1 MFGRKTEGSGR
12 EEKFPPSGGSEHRL
26 WLSTTAP
33 LGGGEQPSA
42 SLFRAEARTHFY
54 HGGIHLKKKVNR
66 TKPISLTFRVTE
78 RDAGTIRRNAKS
90 AGMDLTK
97 YLTTCAIGKE
107 IVHIDGLDDC
117 ARALR
122 RQGTNLNQLAT
133 LANMG
138 RVSSVKVSETYE
150 LYLEI
155 QKLLKEILERK
166 V

>member
-1 MFGRKTEGSGR
+1 M
-12 EEKFPPSGGSEHRL
+12 
-26 WLSTTAP
+26 
-33 LGGGEQPSA
+33 
-42 SLFRAEARTHFY
+42 
-54 HGGIHLKKKVNR
+54 KKKPNR
-66 TKPISLTFRVTE
+66 TKPIPLTFYVTE
-78 RDAGTIRRNAKS
+78 ADADTIRRNAKS

-97 YLTTCAIGKE
+97 YLTTCAVEKE
-107 IVHIDGLDDC
+107 IVHIDGLGDC

-122 RQGTNLNQLAT
+122 RQGTNLNQLTT

-138 RVSSVKVSETYE
+138 RISSVNVGETYE

>member
-1 MFGRKTEGSGR
+1 
-12 EEKFPPSGGSEHRL
+12 
-26 WLSTTAP
+26 
-33 LGGGEQPSA
+33 
-42 SLFRAEARTHFY
+42 
-54 HGGIHLKKKVNR
+54 LKKKPNR
-66 TKPISLTFRVTE
+66 TKPVPLTFYVTE
-78 RDAGTIRRNAKS
+78 ADAETIRRNAKS

-97 YLTTCAIGKE
+97 YLTTCAVGKQ
-107 IVHIDGLDDC
+107 IVHIDGLEEC
-117 ARALR
+117 TRALR

-138 RVSSVKVSETYE
+138 RIGSVNVGETYE

>member
-1 MFGRKTEGSGR
+1 M
-12 EEKFPPSGGSEHRL
+12 
-26 WLSTTAP
+26 
-33 LGGGEQPSA
+33 
-42 SLFRAEARTHFY
+42 
-54 HGGIHLKKKVNR
+54 KKKPNR
-66 TKPISLTFRVTE
+66 TKPIPLTFYVTE
-78 RDAGTIRRNAKS
+78 ADADTIRRNAKS

-138 RVSSVKVSETYE
+138 RISSVNVSETYE